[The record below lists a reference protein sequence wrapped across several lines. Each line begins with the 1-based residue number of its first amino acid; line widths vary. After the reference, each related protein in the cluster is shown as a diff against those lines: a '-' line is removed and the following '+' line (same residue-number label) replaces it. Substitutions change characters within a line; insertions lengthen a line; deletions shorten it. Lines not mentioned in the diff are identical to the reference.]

1 MAAIPKR
8 VSEEV
13 ILFSEV
19 TGMDSG
25 IKVPPKKVAEELW
38 GGGMATAKAG
48 RGLSGKMDLADASF
62 RVDL

>member
-25 IKVPPKKVAEELW
+25 IKVPPKKVAEEL
-38 GGGMATAKAG
+38 GGDGYSQG
-48 RGLSGKMDLADASF
+48 RERAL
-62 RVDL
+62 R